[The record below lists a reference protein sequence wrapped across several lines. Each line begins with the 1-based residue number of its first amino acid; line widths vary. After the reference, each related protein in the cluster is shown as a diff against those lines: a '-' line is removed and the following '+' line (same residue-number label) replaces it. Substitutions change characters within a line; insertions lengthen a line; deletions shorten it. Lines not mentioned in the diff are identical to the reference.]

1 MNAMMGIRL
10 SAEQIRDLEEIARVH
25 CNTRSGLIRLAIDQF
40 RASFRAA
47 QERQKT
53 EPEQRPAD
61 GSQFFQTTTG
71 GAAMK
76 RRKKPMTVMR
86 AFAAG
91 WVLGLTWGKACSAIA
106 KQQPPKEVR

>member
-1 MNAMMGIRL
+1 
-10 SAEQIRDLEEIARVH
+10 
-25 CNTRSGLIRLAIDQF
+25 
-40 RASFRAA
+40 
-47 QERQKT
+47 
-53 EPEQRPAD
+53 
-61 GSQFFQTTTG
+61 
-71 GAAMK
+71 MK